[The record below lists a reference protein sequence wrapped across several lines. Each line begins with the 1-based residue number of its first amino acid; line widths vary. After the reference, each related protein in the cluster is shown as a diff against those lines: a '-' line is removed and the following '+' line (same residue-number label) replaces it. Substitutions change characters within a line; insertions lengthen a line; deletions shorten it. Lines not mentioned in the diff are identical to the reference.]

1 MEKIEMNTQANAS
14 TKTRRLVA
22 TAILAALVVVL
33 QLASSFIK
41 IGSLNLAFVLLP
53 IVIGTV
59 LYGVRTGAVL
69 GFFFG
74 LITFINCVFNLDPG
88 GYILFSANPFYTAI
102 ICFTKA
108 ILAGVIPGLIY
119 EPFRRKGTE
128 KASAIGSVLA
138 SISAP
143 IVNTATFCILTLVW
157 FRDILLEWSAGYEL
171 YYYILFVLTGINF
184 LVEFAIN
191 VVCSPVII
199 RLIKSR
205 RAIHIED

>member
-1 MEKIEMNTQANAS
+1 MDTTENVS
-14 TKTRRLVA
+14 SKTRRLVA
-22 TAILAALVVVL
+22 TAFLAALVVVL
-33 QLASSFIK
+33 QLASCFIK

-59 LYGVRTGAVL
+59 LYGIGTGAVL

-74 LITFINCVFNLDPG
+74 LVTFIASVFNLDPG
-88 GYILFSANPFYTAI
+88 GYIMFSASPFLTAVV
-102 ICFTKA
+102 CFTKA
-108 ILAGVIPGLIY
+108 ILAGVVPGLIY
-119 EPFRRKGTE
+119 EPFRRKGTG

-143 IVNTATFCILTLVW
+143 IVNTAIFCVLALLW
-157 FRDILLEWSAGYEL
+157 FRDILLQWSEGYEL
-171 YYYILFVLTGINF
+171 YYYLIFVLAGVNF
-184 LVEFAIN
+184 LVELAIN

-205 RAIHIED
+205 RASHIDD